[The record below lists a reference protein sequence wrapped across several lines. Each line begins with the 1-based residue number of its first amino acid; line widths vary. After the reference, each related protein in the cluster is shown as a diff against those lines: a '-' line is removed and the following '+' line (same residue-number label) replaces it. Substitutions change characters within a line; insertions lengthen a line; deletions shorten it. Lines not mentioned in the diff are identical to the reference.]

1 MTLKDRIK
9 ELLKRLNINKENYKI
24 FIVFIIFI
32 IGSISLVSFFPA
44 LSTIL
49 FIISF
54 SILCLITW
62 FMASVVI
69 FRSLFVIGGGLSLM
83 IFIAK
88 TYCDL
93 PLSQHT
99 ADSSLQTLFYFGI
112 MYLIWLF
119 FSSLY
124 KELMGDKKTECKGS
138 LKKIEEIYDGKKPL
152 LIVIPYAIFIGLFLY
167 QLYAVMNPIIHSL
180 CIYK

>member
-1 MTLKDRIK
+1 MKEKIK
-9 ELLKRLNINKENYKI
+9 KLVEKLEINKENYK
-24 FIVFIIFI
+24 VFIIFI
-32 IGSISLVSFFPA
+32 AFVIGSVLLVSFFPT
-44 LSTIL
+44 LGTVF

-54 SILCLITW
+54 SVLCLITW

-112 MYLIWLF
+112 MYLVWLF
-119 FSSLY
+119 FNSLY
-124 KELMGDKKTECKGS
+124 KELLGDKETESKGS

-167 QLYAVMNPIIHSL
+167 QLYTVMNPIIHSL